1 MAFLVLRIEWYS
13 RSTLLTSLCLSLFL
27 AGGKTKKSA
36 KKRERDGG
44 EEREDGEPALTD
56 SPATPEQLLDNN
68 EAAPDDTVTT
78 PQVVEQPSDS
88 SSDSANLTSESTE
101 DVQAKVRLEQKDDV
115 TKSPDVDVDTASS
128 LESTN
133 EGADSSTSTNEDATN
148 SERTSEQIA
157 GLGDSETAAGNVST
171 EAGVG
176 EDTRAGQSEREPE
189 VLNDVQR
196 QDVSEEGR
204 DEL

>member
-1 MAFLVLRIEWYS
+1 M
-13 RSTLLTSLCLSLFL
+13 
-27 AGGKTKKSA
+27 
-36 KKRERDGG
+36 
-44 EEREDGEPALTD
+44 
-56 SPATPEQLLDNN
+56 DNN

-78 PQVVEQPSDS
+78 PQEVDQSSDS
-88 SSDSANLTSESTE
+88 SSDSANLTSESRE
-101 DVQAKVRLEQKDDV
+101 DVRLEQKDDV
-115 TKSPDVDVDTASS
+115 TRSPETTVDTASS

-133 EGADSSTSTNEDATN
+133 EGADSSTSTNEDGTD

-157 GLGDSETAAGNVST
+157 GSGDSEAAAGNVST
-171 EAGVG
+171 EGLG
-176 EDTRAGQSEREPE
+176 EDTRAGRSEREPQ